1 MGAMGLIRKNEPGIY
16 TLNEWESLTDIRTGT
31 RCNND
36 SDRHTMRI
44 HGQMYF
50 SVEPLLCGSCPD
62 YRLLPLLHGHVSCN
76 KWSQSSATRNPA
88 YSSDLQGHV
97 PMYLY
102 HANDKNNDEYF
113 SSHHIPVE
121 GLAMERLSVKSKRLH

>member
-50 SVEPLLCGSCPD
+50 SVEPLLCGSYPD

-102 HANDKNNDEYF
+102 HANDKNDDEYF